1 MTRAQIALSAF
12 AVVCGGS
19 AHGAMITN
27 GSMNGNPGIASAPTS
42 WTIAQDTPDVVNAN
56 GPFNNTGQ
64 PWTSSPD
71 GGTFA
76 RLNGVGDHRSEAI
89 SQVVS
94 GYTPGEVYALSYS
107 VTNLGFRVASSG
119 AWGGFDGIVRFLIN
133 GVEFATSSVV
143 TKPAT
148 STDPIVWITESRQF
162 VAPSESFTLTLYGE
176 TTAGLLEIAYTA
188 IDGVDVTLVPVPATM
203 APVAIGVLAWSRRR
217 RAR

>member
-1 MTRAQIALSAF
+1 MTRAQIALSAL

-27 GSMNGNPGIASAPTS
+27 GSMNGTVGVSSAPTG
-42 WTIAQDTPDVVNAN
+42 WTVAQESPDVVNAN
-56 GPFNNTGQ
+56 GPFNNTGV
-64 PWTSSPD
+64 PWASSPD

-76 RLNGVGDHRSEAI
+76 RLNGVGDARSEAI

-94 GYTPGEVYALSYS
+94 GFTPGEAYALSYS
-107 VTNLGFRVASSG
+107 VTNLGFRFAGSG

-148 STDPIVWITESRQF
+148 SADPIVWITESRQF
-162 VAPSESFTLTLYGE
+162 IAPSESFTLTLYGE
-176 TTAGLLEIAYTA
+176 TTGDVDNIAYTA
-188 IDGVDVTLVPVPATM
+188 IDGVSAALVPVPATM
-203 APVAIGVLAWSRRR
+203 APVAVGALVWQRRR
-217 RAR
+217 RTR